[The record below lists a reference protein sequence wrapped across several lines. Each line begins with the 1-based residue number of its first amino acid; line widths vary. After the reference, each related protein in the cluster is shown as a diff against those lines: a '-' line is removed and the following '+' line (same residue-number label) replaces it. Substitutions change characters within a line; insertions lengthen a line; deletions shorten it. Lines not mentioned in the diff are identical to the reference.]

1 MKKTFYLAGILCL
14 FFVSSVFAQLN
25 LPRESQRQSLTQTVG
40 DATVSIVYHR
50 PNVKN
55 RKVWG
60 ELVPMGK
67 VWRAGANEATLFEVS
82 KDVTINGKPLPAGKY
97 SLHAIPNTNEW
108 TIIFNKIWDQ
118 WGSFTYDEKQDALRV
133 SVKPKKIDFQETLT
147 YSIEDVTPNMAQISI
162 NWEKMKI
169 PFTIDVGDVNGRVLE
184 NIRQA
189 MKNLKSDDFRTP
201 AQAASWVLAMK
212 MSANYGEALGWIDA
226 SIKARENFGNL
237 NTKARLLAETGKKQD
252 AVAVA
257 EKAIQIGKAATPP
270 VNTTDLEKLVSDWK
284 SGK

>member
-1 MKKTFYLAGILCL
+1 MKKTFYLAAIFTFL
-14 FFVSSVFAQLN
+14 FAANAFGQLN
-25 LPRESQRQSLTQTVG
+25 LPRESQRQTLTQMVG

-60 ELVPMGK
+60 ELVPFGK
-67 VWRAGANEATLFEVS
+67 VWRAGANEATVFEIS
-82 KDVTINGKPLPAGKY
+82 KDVTINGKLLPAGKY
-97 SLHAIPNTNEW
+97 SLHAIPSANEW
-108 TIIFNKIWDQ
+108 TIIFNKVWDQ

-133 SVKPKKIDFQETLT
+133 SVKPEKTDFQETLS
-147 YSIEDVTPNMAQISI
+147 YSIDSVTANTAQVSI
-162 NWEKMKI
+162 NWERMKI
-169 PFTIDVGDVNGRVLE
+169 PFMVDVGDVNGRALE

-212 MSANYGEALGWIDA
+212 MSANYAEALTWIEA
-226 SIKARENFGNL
+226 SIKTRENFGNL
-237 NTKARLLAETGKKQD
+237 NTKARLLAEMGKKQD
-252 AVAVA
+252 AITVA
-257 EKAIQIGKAATPP
+257 EKAIQVGKAATPP
-270 VNTTDLEKLVSDWK
+270 ANTTDLEKLVSNWK